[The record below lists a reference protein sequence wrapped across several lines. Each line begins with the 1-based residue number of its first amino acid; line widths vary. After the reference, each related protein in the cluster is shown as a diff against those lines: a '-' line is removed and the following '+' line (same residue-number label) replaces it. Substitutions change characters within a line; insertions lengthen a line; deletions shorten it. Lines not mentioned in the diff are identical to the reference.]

1 MMEMLFLSRYY
12 HDHLYFQSL
21 KPNVVVFRT
30 MDCNEPCQNAWIQ
43 NKDDLSKC

>member
-21 KPNVVVFRT
+21 KPNVVFRT